1 MLHVPAARPHIARCP
16 LLVLISC
23 FPAFLLFSPA
33 DDDKSYWNQVASK
46 LAEAT
51 SADELMSFH
60 KWMPGGQDAAQA
72 LLNADKVRCAAW
84 GVCVCAAVRG
94 MRWHGGSVSAYKRSG
109 MPRGRRSLPQ
119 RLLEL

>member
-84 GVCVCAAVRG
+84 GV
-94 MRWHGGSVSAYKRSG
+94 WHGGSVSAYKRSG